1 MSAATTKPKKAKG
14 DTKPRQDF
22 NLILQDGIKAQNLA
36 TQYASAL
43 GSRLSAAFLT
53 AYAADLAAL
62 PDKVPAVITTHDG
75 SVQLT
80 AAQVTAL
87 EEAYKLVRGL
97 KETVKSQ
104 TGDKDIL
111 LAYGVGTRVNKLLVK
126 EVTAA
131 VNKILG
137 RMKANAAEAASLDLV
152 DSDTQALQ
160 AALASIQKADKAQEA
175 GRAAAPQST
184 AARNAC
190 ARRVLAGI
198 RKIAG
203 AGMRTF
209 NTDATVYANFAALIS
224 TKKVT

>member
-14 DTKPRQDF
+14 DTRPRQDF
-22 NLILQDGIKAQNLA
+22 SVIVQAGIKAQNLA
-36 TQYASAL
+36 TTHATAL
-43 GSRLSAAFLT
+43 GDRLSAAFLA

-87 EEAYKLVRGL
+87 EEAYNLVRGI

-104 TGDKDIL
+104 TGDKDVL

-126 EVTAA
+126 EVTAS
-131 VNKILG
+131 VNKILA
-137 RMKANAAEAASLDLV
+137 RIKAEAAEAASFDLTA
-152 DSDTQALQ
+152 SDTTALQ
-160 AALASIQKADKAQEA
+160 GALAAIQKADQAQEA

-209 NTDATVYANFAALIS
+209 NTDATLYANFAGLIS
-224 TKKVT
+224 SKKAT